1 MTVVATS
8 GVTLCQSSVWGY
20 AMIEHSPFCI
30 EEIFIYAIPA
40 ALIVVFGLLRLRQI
54 SDYPVVLMPRS
65 VVHSVRTSAS
75 LTIMLLLCIFLF
87 LHALHHD
94 ASPMLITSNAITLV
108 GWMFATVI
116 LYKEH
121 ARALTQTWVLRTWWV
136 LQLLVATIKL
146 HAFIRYQQIGGHQ
159 TLDFFLFIMMYT
171 LMVLIA
177 LVAFI
182 QRDNFPRYSPVS
194 VVPEENEIGSMLPK
208 QGRNREVFNWSNTHS
223 CTPAEIYN
231 PSSLSE
237 LVQVIKHANK
247 NNMKLRVRGSG
258 SSSSPIGCTSQCLMS
273 LEKLNKVVEGDKR
286 NSTVRVEAGVPLH
299 SLNDILAEFGMAITC
314 LSPDPSQTVG
324 GAIAT
329 GAHGSSLKCGSMSDA
344 IIALDIVMSN
354 GEMCHI
360 STVENAELLDGA
372 RVSLGTLGV
381 IYSVT
386 IQCERQFNLHL
397 EEALEE
403 LDEVMISIEEYLQHN
418 DHVELLWYP
427 YTTTVLTR
435 QLTRTEQPA
444 TEAAGGF
451 MTWYNEV
458 FIRQNVA
465 RWISSLGTLFPRMVP
480 SLSAFF
486 TRRLRCM
493 NTSARSSEMF
503 AAMNQRILGPY
514 HEMEYAVALGDAR
527 AVLAEIRRYI
537 DQSVTQGFF
546 VNLPVHVRFAAMDR
560 SYLSPSYGRQ
570 TCYIAVRCHISTQN
584 YKAFFHGLEEVLQR
598 FGGRPNC
605 ATLHFS
611 DVSVLRNQFPEFDRF
626 CAIRARMDPAGMF
639 SSTYIDQILGDVD
652 SHTDV

>member
-1 MTVVATS
+1 MPVLATS

-20 AMIEHSPFCI
+20 VMVEHTPFCF
-30 EEIFIYAIPA
+30 EEIIAYAIPA

-75 LTIMLLLCIFLF
+75 LTIMLLLCTFLF

-94 ASPMLITSNAITLV
+94 ASPMLITSQTITLV
-108 GWMFATVI
+108 GWMFATLI

-159 TLDFFLFIMMYT
+159 TLDFFLFIMIYT
-171 LMVLIA
+171 LMVLIS

-194 VVPEENEIGSMLPK
+194 IAPEESEIGSMLPK
-208 QGRNREVFNWSNTHS
+208 QGRPREVFNWSNTHS
-223 CTPAEIYN
+223 CSPAEIYT

-247 NNMKLRVRGSG
+247 NQTKVRVRGSG
-258 SSSSPIGCTSQCLMS
+258 SASSPIGSTSECLMS
-273 LEKLNKVVEGDKR
+273 LEKLNKVVYVDKR
-286 NSTVRVEAGVPLH
+286 HSTVRVEAGVPLH

-314 LSPDPSQTVG
+314 LSPTVTQTVG
-324 GAIAT
+324 GAVAT
-329 GAHGSSLKCGSMSDA
+329 GAHGSSIKDGSMSDR

-360 STVENAELLDGA
+360 STVENAELLDAA
-372 RVSLGTLGV
+372 RVSLGALGV

-397 EEALEE
+397 EEELGDLEE
-403 LDEVMISIEEYLQHN
+403 VMMSIEDLLQRN

-427 YTTTVLTR
+427 FTTTILTR
-435 QLTRTEQPA
+435 QLNRTEMPA
-444 TEAAGGF
+444 PPESGGF
-451 MTWYNEV
+451 LRWYNEV
-458 FIRQNVA
+458 FIRRNLA
-465 RWISSLGTLFPRMVP
+465 HFITSLGVLLPRMVP
-480 SLSAFF
+480 SLTAFF
-486 TRRLRCM
+486 TRRLRCL
-493 NTSARSSEMF
+493 NTTARSSAIF
-503 AAMNQRILGPY
+503 AAMDQRYLGPY
-514 HEMEYAVALGDAR
+514 YEMEYAVALGDAR
-527 AVLAEIRRYI
+527 AVLAEVRRYI
-537 DQSVTQGFF
+537 DQSVAQGFF
-546 VNLPVHVRFAAMDR
+546 VSIPVHMRFAAMDR

-570 TCYIAVRCHISTQN
+570 TCFIAVRCHISTQN

-598 FGGRPNC
+598 FGGRPNF

-611 DVSVLRNQFPEFDRF
+611 DVSMLRNQFPEFDRF

-639 SSTYIDQILGDVD
+639 SSSYMDHTLGPVEAYAE
-652 SHTDV
+652 